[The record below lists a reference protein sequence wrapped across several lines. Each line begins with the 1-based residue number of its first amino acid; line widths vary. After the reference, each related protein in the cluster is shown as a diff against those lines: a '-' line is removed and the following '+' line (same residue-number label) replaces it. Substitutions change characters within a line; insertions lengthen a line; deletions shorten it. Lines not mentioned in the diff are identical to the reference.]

1 MKDSLRS
8 WLTRWRPQRGGS
20 RVVMII
26 GNEGAVLVRMN
37 GRSIAERRYVPM
49 PDPDGA
55 AMVNEVFH
63 ADRRAPVTV
72 LLDVLEQHY
81 REATIP
87 NVNWNDR
94 RKLLNR
100 KLELTYGD
108 DHLTT
113 SLRLSADGGIE
124 GETARRSERKYFLIG
139 VPLTEELRAWLDI
152 VVNSGN
158 PVEGMALLPVEAV
171 SLIRDL
177 APEDSDPDDPPTWQI
192 MVTHNRASGF
202 RQVILKRGELIF
214 TRLTPNPETDAG
226 TDDLV
231 ENIQTEVRSTMTYL
245 RRLSFTDADRM
256 DLLTIAEGDVAAHLD
271 PRRMRTRHARTL
283 TPEQAAETLGLNL
296 NRSGLRNASD
306 DLIAAWYARQP
317 VPRLRLDTPRL
328 LQARILGRVP
338 AVAYTLAASIAV
350 AALAYGGWQQV
361 ALGNKQSVLADLQA
375 RKSDLLARREALV
388 AARPADQPP
397 LRQVALVINTHR
409 ALARRTPVYTP
420 AVGALTS
427 TLPADLAVTKLAM
440 VPEERRNSLPERAL
454 SDLPRRPDTPGDAW
468 RNGAAA
474 DGAKAPG
481 GAPMIA
487 EATVR
492 YLGDLRERERIA
504 GIYERY
510 RDRLAARLPDHG
522 VRMTQRPFGSEPDSE
537 MAGDAGVAAGDDEA
551 EEAAPITGVYRIE
564 GPR

>member
-1 MKDSLRS
+1 MKDGVRS
-8 WLTRWRPQRGGS
+8 WLARWRPQRGGS
-20 RVVMII
+20 RIVMII

-37 GRSIAERRYVPM
+37 GRNLAERRYVPM

-55 AMVNEVFH
+55 AMADEVFH
-63 ADRRAPVTV
+63 ADRHAPVTV

-94 RKLLNR
+94 RKLLSR
-100 KLELTYGD
+100 KLELTYGS

-124 GETARRSERKYFLIG
+124 GETARRTERKYFLIG
-139 VPLTEELRAWLDI
+139 VPLSEELRAWLDI
-152 VVNSGN
+152 VVNAGN
-158 PVEGMALLPVEAV
+158 PVEGMALLPVETV
-171 SLIRDL
+171 SLIQDL

-192 MVTHNRASGF
+192 IVMHNRASGF

-214 TRLTPNPETDAG
+214 TRLTPNPETDAN
-226 TDDLV
+226 TADLV

-256 DLLTIAEGDVAAHLD
+256 DLLTIAEADVAAQLD

-283 TPEQAAETLGLNL
+283 TPEQAAESLGVNL
-296 NRSGLRNASD
+296 NRSGQRNASD
-306 DLIAAWYARQP
+306 DLIAAWYARQG

-338 AVAYTLAASIAV
+338 AVAYALAASIAL

-361 ALGNKQSVLADLQA
+361 VLQNKQSVLADLEA
-375 RKSDLLARREALV
+375 RKADLRARREALV

-409 ALARRTPVYTP
+409 ALAGRTPVYTP
-420 AVGALTS
+420 AVAALAS
-427 TLPADLAVTKLAM
+427 TLPADFVVTKLAM
-440 VPEERRNSLPERAL
+440 VPEERSRSLPERAL
-454 SDLPRRPDTPGDAW
+454 SELPRRPDTPSEAW
-468 RNGAAA
+468 RNDKGAA
-474 DGAKAPG
+474 KAVPG

-492 YLGDLRERERIA
+492 YLGDLSERERIA
-504 GIYERY
+504 GSYERY

-522 VRMTQRPFGSEPDSE
+522 VRLTQRPFGSEPDSE
-537 MAGDAGVAAGDDEA
+537 MAGDAGVAAGDGEA
-551 EEAAPITGVYRIE
+551 EETAPITGVYRIE
-564 GPR
+564 GPQ